1 MDMKPLCSPLRRA
14 AHPQRMM
21 AQALTV
27 PLVIALLAG
36 CDVPPLTPTPS
47 ITPIILR
54 ASATVNPRLPTQ
66 ASVESQP
73 DVLDFTPAALPLAPG
88 SNATITPTP
97 VPTEASFQMS
107 FTAPDGLTL
116 ASTYY
121 GAAVRP
127 APTVLLLH
135 MYGGTKAAWGTFAVS
150 LQQTGYNVVALD
162 LRGHGDTGSAQ
173 DWSKAR
179 QDIVSVLRRLSTLP
193 GVQRERISV
202 VGASI
207 GANLALN
214 ACAEFGACRSVVLLS
229 PAADYLGITAED
241 ALARY
246 GSRPMLI
253 VATRKDSP
261 SSDDSMRLNGLATGD
276 RRLILNAGQAHG
288 THMLT
293 SAPDLGP
300 TIIQW
305 LNTH

>member
-1 MDMKPLCSPLRRA
+1 MTSPLRHAVPLQRA
-14 AHPQRMM
+14 M
-21 AQALTV
+21 AKALTV
-27 PLVIALLAG
+27 PLTIALLAG
-36 CDVPPLTPTPS
+36 CDVPPPTPTPS
-47 ITPIILR
+47 VTPPIIQ
-54 ASATVNPRLPTQ
+54 ASATVNPILPTQ
-66 ASVESQP
+66 APVESQP
-73 DVLDFTPAALPLAPG
+73 DVLDFTPN
-88 SNATITPTP
+88 SSVTITPAP
-97 VPTEASFQMS
+97 RPTEASFLMT

-116 ASTYY
+116 MGTYY

-135 MYGGTKAAWGTFAVS
+135 MYGSNKEAWGRFAGS
-150 LQQTGYNVVALD
+150 LQQTGYNVVAID
-162 LRGHGDTGSAQ
+162 LRGHGETGGAQ
-173 DWSKAR
+173 NWSMAR
-179 QDIVSVLRRLSTLP
+179 QDVASVIGRLATLP

-202 VGASI
+202 IGASI

-214 ACAEFGACRSVVLLS
+214 ACADVGNCRSVVLLS
-229 PAADYLGITAED
+229 PAADYLGITAEA

-246 GSRPMLI
+246 GSRPLLI
-253 VATRKDSP
+253 VASREDAP
-261 SSDDSMRLNGLATGD
+261 SSTDSVRLNGIATGD